1 MGGGPAARCGGFGGG
16 TRKGARGAWEAPE
29 GRGGARPWWGLHQG
43 LLPRCA
49 RSREQRNFWAA
60 SPPVRAARGALQR
73 GQSRPVAA
81 RADFQPPGRGLRG
94 GGAPRPVHFLAR
106 SATCPE
112 GARLSKA
119 SWDQLAAGGHR
130 VAYTG
135 AAPSPSVAYGLWL
148 GAAQTTWARSPQPQG
163 WLPPLR
169 QRGAECSLSWPSGG
183 QGWACRAEP
192 GSPSWVVVLGPL
204 CSSRQRASWGAGLRG
219 GDDSG

>member
-1 MGGGPAARCGGFGGG
+1 MRWVRRWGQEGDP
-16 TRKGARGAWEAPE
+16 GAWEAPE
-29 GRGGARPWWGLHQG
+29 GRGGARPWWGLPQG

-81 RADFQPPGRGLRG
+81 RADFQPPGRVLRG

-135 AAPSPSVAYGLWL
+135 AAPSPSIAYGLWL

-163 WLPPLR
+163 WLPPLLSD
-169 QRGAECSLSWPSGG
+169 RGEPNVPFLGPVGVRVGPAGRAWLSQLG
-183 QGWACRAEP
+183 
-192 GSPSWVVVLGPL
+192 GSP
-204 CSSRQRASWGAGLRG
+204 RAPVQL
-219 GDDSG
+219 